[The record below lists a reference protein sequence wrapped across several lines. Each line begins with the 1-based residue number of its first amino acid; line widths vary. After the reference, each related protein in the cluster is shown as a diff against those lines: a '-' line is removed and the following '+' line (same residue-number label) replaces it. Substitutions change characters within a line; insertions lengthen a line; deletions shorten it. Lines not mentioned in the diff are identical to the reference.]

1 MARINKTAD
10 GRNQQLVL
18 EYLENNASDVLV
30 EKINSGTRTIADC
43 WRFITGKARSRAVSG
58 SGTGSCAVISDEEV
72 FGWAVHFFEES
83 SEELKKEDPF
93 GPGAWKAWRAVRWNE
108 GDELEIDDSCWPKEY
123 EGFVKTLREFGC
135 KTFLVTNQSSG
146 LMRDIFGYIDNGCR
160 LVGPELIAKVENRYG
175 TMATVNHEALRFE
188 IN

>member
-83 SEELKKEDPF
+83 SEDLKKEDAAEERRAAARREEQDKLRKQREAEAQRKARQEEERRQAAAEAERKRKEKEKAEAAAKKAAEAEEKRKQKEF
-93 GPGAWKAWRAVRWNE
+93 DATGAVA
-108 GDELEIDDSCWPKEY
+108 G
-123 EGFVKTLREFGC
+123 
-135 KTFLVTNQSSG
+135 QSS
-146 LMRDIFGYIDNGCR
+146 LFDFFS
-160 LVGPELIAKVENRYG
+160 LEE
-175 TMATVNHEALRFE
+175 
-188 IN
+188 

>member
-43 WRFITGKARSRAVSG
+43 WRFITGKARLRAVSG

-83 SEELKKEDPF
+83 SEDLKKEDAAEERRAAARREEQDKLRKQREAEAQRKARQEEERRHAAAEAERKRKEKEKAEAAAKKAAEAEEKRKQKEF
-93 GPGAWKAWRAVRWNE
+93 DATGAVA
-108 GDELEIDDSCWPKEY
+108 G
-123 EGFVKTLREFGC
+123 
-135 KTFLVTNQSSG
+135 QSS
-146 LMRDIFGYIDNGCR
+146 LFDFFS
-160 LVGPELIAKVENRYG
+160 LEE
-175 TMATVNHEALRFE
+175 
-188 IN
+188 

>member
-83 SEELKKEDPF
+83 SEDLKKENDAEERRAAARRAEQDKLRKQREAEAQRKARQEEERRQAAAEAERKRKEKEKAEAAAKKAAEAEEKRKQKEF
-93 GPGAWKAWRAVRWNE
+93 DATGAVA
-108 GDELEIDDSCWPKEY
+108 G
-123 EGFVKTLREFGC
+123 
-135 KTFLVTNQSSG
+135 QSS
-146 LMRDIFGYIDNGCR
+146 LFDFFS
-160 LVGPELIAKVENRYG
+160 LEE
-175 TMATVNHEALRFE
+175 
-188 IN
+188 

>member
-1 MARINKTAD
+1 MKNSELFQKMMD
-10 GRNQQLVL
+10 WGRDHESRYEQHEAIKQ
-18 EYLENNASDVLV
+18 E
-30 EKINSGTRTIADC
+30 TIDTYGWDSPEVSA
-43 WRFITGKARSRAVSG
+43 WYAKA
-58 SGTGSCAVISDEEV
+58 
-72 FGWAVHFFEES
+72 
-83 SEELKKEDPF
+83 EELKKEDPF

-123 EGFVKTLREFGC
+123 EGFVRTLREFGC

>member
-83 SEELKKEDPF
+83 SADLKKEDE
-93 GPGAWKAWRAVRWNE
+93 AEERRA
-108 GDELEIDDSCWPKEY
+108 
-123 EGFVKTLREFGC
+123 
-135 KTFLVTNQSSG
+135 
-146 LMRDIFGYIDNGCR
+146 
-160 LVGPELIAKVENRYG
+160 A
-175 TMATVNHEALRFE
+175 A
-188 IN
+188 